1 MPASSQ
7 SHQNSLNNLV
17 HADDDFP
24 NFAFNSPQQ
33 VSTPRSQLLAVLHF
47 SCPPEFRENFRQS
60 NFAIRQATKALI
72 PNDRKRKIRRLRL
85 AKPAA

>member
-47 SCPPEFRENFRQS
+47 SCPPESREI
-60 NFAIRQATKALI
+60 FAKAIL
-72 PNDRKRKIRRLRL
+72 PSDKQRRNSSQTT
-85 AKPAA
+85 AKEKFAD